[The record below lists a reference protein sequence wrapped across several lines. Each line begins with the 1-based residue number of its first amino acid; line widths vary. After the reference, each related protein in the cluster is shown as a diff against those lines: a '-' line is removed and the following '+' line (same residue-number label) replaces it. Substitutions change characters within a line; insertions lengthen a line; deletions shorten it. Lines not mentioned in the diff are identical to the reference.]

1 MINPLKYLKNRK
13 VGLVLGSGGA
23 KGLAHIAVIEYLE
36 AMGIPIDMIA
46 SSSIGSIIGAIY
58 LTGNLKK
65 FEEDVL
71 KFTKKELLSLIDFT
85 LPKSG
90 IVKGKNFMKL
100 LENYIPLEAKLE
112 DLPKPLSIIAT
123 DFYTGRQIVFKKG
136 HIHNAMRAS
145 MSIPGVFVPVFYD
158 GDFLI
163 DGGVAN
169 PLPIDVVKD
178 MGAGLTIAV
187 NLHPGLPI
195 SKSMKNSGKDFK
207 RLNNASSEEIQ
218 HVYDKDSNKDSNKN
232 NMDELD
238 IWYNFADKIKKVNQS
253 KPDKEKYSAPN
264 ILEIISRTIDILGY
278 VNTLNL
284 LNSHKPTV
292 LIEPQLL
299 ELGSFDF
306 HEAKNIFI
314 EGYEASAK
322 KRMEL
327 LRKVKFWI

>member
-36 AMGIPIDMIA
+36 TMGIPIDMIA
-46 SSSIGSIIGAIY
+46 GASIGSIVGAIY
-58 LTGNLKK
+58 LTGNLKR
-65 FEEDVL
+65 FEEDML
-71 KFTKKELLSLIDFT
+71 KFTKKDLLSVLDFT

-90 IVKGKNFMKL
+90 IVKGNNFMKL
-100 LENYIPLEAKLE
+100 FGNYIPLEAKFE
-112 DLPKPLSIIAT
+112 DLPKPFSIIAT
-123 DFYTGRQIVFKKG
+123 DFYSGRQIVFKKG
-136 HIHNAMRAS
+136 HIHKAIRAS
-145 MSIPGVFVPVFYD
+145 MSIPGVFVPVSY
-158 GDFLI
+158 GEDFLI

-187 NLHPGLPI
+187 NLHPGLPK
-195 SKSMKNSGKDFK
+195 SKSMKNSDKNFN
-207 RLNNASSEEIQ
+207 RMNNSSAEDIHQIE
-218 HVYDKDSNKDSNKN
+218 DKDGEDKDGIGKFDLWN
-232 NMDELD
+232 
-238 IWYNFADKIKKVNQS
+238 NFADKMKKTDQS
-253 KPDKEKYSAPN
+253 KSNKQKPAAPS
-264 ILEIISRTIDILGY
+264 ILEVISRTIDILGY
-278 VNTLNL
+278 VNTLNML
-284 LNSHKPTV
+284 DAHKPTV

-306 HEAKNIFI
+306 HEAKDILI
-314 EGYEASAK
+314 EGFESSAK

>member
-1 MINPLKYLKNRK
+1 MINPLKYMRNRK

-23 KGLAHIAVIEYLE
+23 KGLAHISVIEYLE
-36 AMGIPIDMIA
+36 AMEIPIDMIA
-46 SSSIGSIIGAIY
+46 GASIGSIIGAIY

-100 LENYIPLEAKLE
+100 LENYIPLEAKIE
-112 DLPKPLSIIAT
+112 ELPKPLSIIAT

-136 HIHNAMRAS
+136 HIHNAIRAS

-169 PLPIDVVKD
+169 PLPIDVIKD

-195 SKSMKNSGKDFK
+195 SKSMKNSGKDFTK
-207 RLNNASSEEIQ
+207 LNNASSEEIQ
-218 HVYDKDSNKDSNKN
+218 HVDDKNNKDNKD
-232 NMDELD
+232 NMNELD
-238 IWYNFADKIKKVNQS
+238 IWYNFADKIKKLNQS
-253 KPDKEKYSAPN
+253 KSDKEKYSAPG

-314 EGYEASAK
+314 EGYESSAK
-322 KRMEL
+322 KRKEL

>member
-46 SSSIGSIIGAIY
+46 GSSIGSIIGAIY

-65 FEEDVL
+65 FEDDVL

-100 LENYIPLEAKLE
+100 LENYIPVEAKLE

-136 HIHNAMRAS
+136 HIHNAVRAS
-145 MSIPGVFVPVFYD
+145 MSIPGVFVPVFYG

-218 HVYDKDSNKDSNKN
+218 QVDDKDSNKDSIT
-232 NMDELD
+232 ELD
-238 IWYNFADKIKKVNQS
+238 LWYNLADKIKKLNQS
-253 KPDKEKYSAPN
+253 KSDKEKYIAPS
-264 ILEIISRTIDILGY
+264 IFEIISRTIDILSY
-278 VNTLNL
+278 VNTLNS

-314 EGYEASAK
+314 EGYESSSK